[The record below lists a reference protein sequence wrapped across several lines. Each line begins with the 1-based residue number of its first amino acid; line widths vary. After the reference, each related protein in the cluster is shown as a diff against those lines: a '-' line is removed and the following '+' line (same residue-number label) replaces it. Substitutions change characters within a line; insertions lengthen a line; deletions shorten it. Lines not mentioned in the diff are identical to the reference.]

1 MDIPLSNAT
10 EEEYELILRLLEA
23 KNAERMYQAFLQSD
37 VYQTILGFSNDHM
50 TDNSRM
56 HYERFLESLD
66 KRSTQ
71 AIIDIPSTIPY
82 IASWILKR
90 KEYFQLAS
98 FVFFIHKIYEL
109 HGFRTLPEDKEESWN
124 YWTSRYHGSPE
135 HLQEYHLKETLAKEC
150 PLFEW
155 MLAFDW
161 EQEVPIGSGTCD
173 LVSET
178 KDGRKIVVEVKR
190 GNIRQGLGQ
199 IIRYRQEMKKRAEQ
213 PPTEVSG
220 GTLYCTVLF
229 FGPDGS
235 LLGKHRK
242 LKPTASERIVW
253 GEGDGSTLPIID
265 TPFGKMGAL
274 ICWENYMPLA
284 RTALYAKGVQ
294 LYIAPTADARE
305 VWQSTIRH
313 IALEGRCFVLSC
325 NQYVTKEMYPTDL
338 ACYHELSSSPHEM
351 CSGGSAIVG
360 PLGDYIVQ
368 PVYGKEDILIA
379 DLDLSQIAYS
389 RMDFNVV
396 GHYARPDVFQL
407 IVNEKKQQNAKF
419 LV

>member
-1 MDIPLSNAT
+1 MSEEIPFCPQHKRTKMVKRSGWFGSFWGCPKYPKCKQTINISNKPARVDIPLSNAA

-161 EQEVPIGSGTCD
+161 EQEVLIGSGTCD

-213 PPTEVSG
+213 PPTEGYIIGSG
-220 GTLYCTVLF
+220 YPL
-229 FGPDGS
+229 S
-235 LLGKHRK
+235 LLDDTEPFLQSIGLMTYTIQDNRI
-242 LKPTASERIVW
+242 LLIPWRMAKPI
-253 GEGDGSTLPIID
+253 
-265 TPFGKMGAL
+265 
-274 ICWENYMPLA
+274 
-284 RTALYAKGVQ
+284 
-294 LYIAPTADARE
+294 
-305 VWQSTIRH
+305 
-313 IALEGRCFVLSC
+313 
-325 NQYVTKEMYPTDL
+325 
-338 ACYHELSSSPHEM
+338 
-351 CSGGSAIVG
+351 
-360 PLGDYIVQ
+360 
-368 PVYGKEDILIA
+368 
-379 DLDLSQIAYS
+379 
-389 RMDFNVV
+389 
-396 GHYARPDVFQL
+396 
-407 IVNEKKQQNAKF
+407 
-419 LV
+419 